1 MTSLDKDNATPSG
14 STQVDV
20 PAIPEPPVASV
31 AATAADAATPPMGGS
46 AGDYFRNYLQR
57 LRGGEMGSLPAITG
71 LVALVILFRVL
82 HPTFGGLFNIANMLT
97 EGAGPI
103 FIAMGLVFVLLLGE
117 IDLSAG
123 FAAGVCAMVMVRL
136 MVGYNA
142 PTVVSIGAALLT
154 GVVIG
159 LLIGFLRAKVRI
171 PSFVVTLAFFLAFQG
186 VALYIA
192 NNGKGQTG
200 NISITDSF
208 VNGFDHNQLPIWGG
222 WLFAAIIIGGY
233 VLNKVL
239 TQNSRRRGGLPSE
252 PMSIVLIKVGALTLG
267 TVIFVWA
274 LNKNRSLNT
283 KPFITSI
290 NGKFETITPPKLQ
303 GVPWVVPI
311 IVGFFVLWTF
321 VLTRT
326 RYGRHVY
333 AVGGNEEA
341 ARRAGIAVD
350 RVRISVFVLCSLM
363 AAVGGIMIGSNVKS
377 VSVSNYGGNT
387 LLLAVGA
394 AVIGGT
400 SLFGGKGR
408 MIDALIGGL
417 VVEVIYN
424 GMSDLVK
431 GTNSSA
437 VQYIVT
443 GVVLMLAAAIDALSR
458 RRAGA
463 TGLG

>member
-1 MTSLDKDNATPSG
+1 M
-14 STQVDV
+14 STTEQG
-20 PAIPEPPVASV
+20 APVTDPDAHASD
-31 AATAADAATPPMGGS
+31 ATAAEAGTPPMGGGI
-46 AGDYFRNYLQR
+46 GDYFRNYVQR
-57 LRGGEMGSLPAITG
+57 LRGGEMGSLPAVAG
-71 LVALVILFRVL
+71 LVVLVIFFRIA
-82 HPTFGGLFNIANMLT
+82 HPTFGGLFNFGNILT

-123 FAAGVCAMVMVRL
+123 YAAGVCAMVMVRL
-136 MVGYNA
+136 MVGYHW
-142 PTVVSIGAALLT
+142 PDVFSIGAALLT

-159 LLIGFLRAKVRI
+159 FLIGWLRAKIRI

-200 NISITDSF
+200 NITITSNF
-208 VNGFDHNQLPIWGG
+208 VNGLEHNQMPIWGG
-222 WLFAAIIIGGY
+222 WLFAAIIVFGY
-233 VLNKVL
+233 AGNKL
-239 TQNSRRRGGLPSE
+239 LAQNARRRDGLPSE
-252 PMSIVLIKVGALTLG
+252 PFVITAIKIGALAVG
-267 TVIFVWA
+267 TFLFVFA
-274 LNKNRSLNT
+274 LSQNRSLHKQAVPQN
-283 KPFITSI
+283 I
-290 NGKFETITPPKLQ
+290 NGHIQFVSPPKLE
-303 GVPWVVPI
+303 GIPWVVPL
-311 IVGFFVLWTF
+311 IVFFFILWTF
-321 VLTRT
+321 ILTRT

-341 ARRAGIAVD
+341 SRRAGIAVD
-350 RVRISVFVLCSLM
+350 RVRISVFVLCSFM
-363 AAVGGIMIGSNVKS
+363 AAIGGIMIGANIKS
-377 VSVSNYGGNT
+377 VSVDNYGGNT
-387 LLLAVGA
+387 LLLGVGA

-424 GMSDLVK
+424 GMADLVQ

-437 VQYIVT
+437 VRYVVT
-443 GVVLMLAAAIDALSR
+443 GLVLLLAAAIDALSR

-463 TGLG
+463 SGLG